1 MAGFILVFKKNHPHV
16 KKKGMTNPFYQS
28 SLSGVQVGF
37 QGVSGGASGHG
48 CAVALELALPD
59 FL

>member
-1 MAGFILVFKKNHPHV
+1 
-16 KKKGMTNPFYQS
+16 MTNPFYQS

-37 QGVSGGASGHG
+37 QGISGGASSHG
-48 CAVALELALPD
+48 CTVALELALLD